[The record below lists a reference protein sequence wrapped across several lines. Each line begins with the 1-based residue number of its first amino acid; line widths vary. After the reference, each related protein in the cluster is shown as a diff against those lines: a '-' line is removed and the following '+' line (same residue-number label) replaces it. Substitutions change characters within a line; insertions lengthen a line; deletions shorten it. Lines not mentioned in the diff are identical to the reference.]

1 VSTPILGR
9 FGDMYGKER
18 MLLLALALFAVGNL
32 IAALAPS
39 LGVMIAGRMVQGA
52 GGAIFPLA
60 IGIVRDEFPPERVA
74 VSIGS
79 ISSTFGIGGGAGL
92 VIAGVLVEAIGV
104 DAIFWLSLVV
114 TVVAAWATWRYIP
127 ESPVRVAVTKIDV
140 GGATLMSA
148 ALAALLLGVAEGNN
162 WGWTSARV
170 LGLFAGSIA
179 LALAFAAWERHT
191 PDPLVDLKLMA
202 RRPVW
207 TVNASAVA
215 VGFAM
220 FGSYI
225 LIPQLVQTDPK
236 QTGYGFGASV
246 LMSGLYL
253 LPSALVMLWSGPL
266 SGRIATTRGSKIP
279 LAIGTVVAGISY
291 LMLALLHHHRG
302 EILISTALLG
312 LGIGLAFA
320 AMANLAVQAVPQ
332 DMTGIA
338 TGINTIARSVGGA
351 IGAQV
356 AAALLTATTLAG
368 GQPAESGFTAAFLMS
383 AGGAVLA
390 LGATLL
396 VPKPGA
402 PGEGGRRVP
411 AVGRLEPHASGVR

>member
-1 VSTPILGR
+1 
-9 FGDMYGKER
+9 
-18 MLLLALALFAVGNL
+18 
-32 IAALAPS
+32 
-39 LGVMIAGRMVQGA
+39 
-52 GGAIFPLA
+52 
-60 IGIVRDEFPPERVA
+60 
-74 VSIGS
+74 
-79 ISSTFGIGGGAGL
+79 
-92 VIAGVLVEAIGV
+92 
-104 DAIFWLSLVV
+104 
-114 TVVAAWATWRYIP
+114 
-127 ESPVRVAVTKIDV
+127 
-140 GGATLMSA
+140 
-148 ALAALLLGVAEGNN
+148 
-162 WGWTSARV
+162 
-170 LGLFAGSIA
+170 
-179 LALAFAAWERHT
+179 
-191 PDPLVDLKLMA
+191 
-202 RRPVW
+202 
-207 TVNASAVA
+207 
-215 VGFAM
+215 
-220 FGSYI
+220 
-225 LIPQLVQTDPK
+225 
-236 QTGYGFGASV
+236 
-246 LMSGLYL
+246 MSGLYL